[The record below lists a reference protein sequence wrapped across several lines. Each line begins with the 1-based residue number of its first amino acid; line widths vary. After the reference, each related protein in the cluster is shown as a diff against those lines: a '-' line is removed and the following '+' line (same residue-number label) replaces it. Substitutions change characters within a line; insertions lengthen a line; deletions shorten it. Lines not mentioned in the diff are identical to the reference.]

1 MVVLIS
7 ESKAKIVGP
16 AEVYVK
22 KGSTL
27 SLTCLVSQAVE
38 NAVIFWYHDAN
49 VLDNSG
55 PHHVASASAS
65 MHSASTSS
73 LPRVFIDLSYD
84 PATSSLTMESG
95 RLFHLEVLARDK
107 GTPSLSSTGL
117 IEIRVADASG
127 TDIGTPA
134 SVILRFQNATY
145 NVQLPENAPVGK
157 DVVQVNGK

>member
-1 MVVLIS
+1 MLIS

-84 PATSSLTMESG
+84 PATSSLTSRLRINNLQVAHSG
-95 RLFHLEVLARDK
+95 NYTCLPTA
-107 GTPSLSSTGL
+107 
-117 IEIRVADASG
+117 ADQ
-127 TDIGTPA
+127 A
-134 SVILRFQNATY
+134 SVMVHVI
-145 NVQLPENAPVGK
+145 
-157 DVVQVNGK
+157 NGKHRLEL